1 MELRKYQIKAIEDI
15 RHHFS
20 RGKKRI
26 LLVAPTGSGKTVIAS
41 SMMQKANERSNFN
54 LFVAHRRELVMQ
66 CSRKLGDFG
75 INHGVIMAQ
84 KSPNMMASTQVASIQ
99 TFVSRKDKD
108 SFIKPHAQLLILDE
122 AHRSVS
128 GQFKTLLGEYPDAYV
143 IGLTATPIRNDGKG
157 LGNIYEE
164 LVEAGS
170 IQSLTSEG
178 YLVPNRIVAPS
189 IPDLQKIR
197 IVAGD
202 YEKKALNKKMNTTK
216 LVGDIVSHWIKFGEN
231 RPTIVFATS
240 IAHSKHIANIFNQNG
255 VPSGH
260 IDSKMNE
267 LDREKQLAN
276 LDSGKIKVLSNCQI
290 LSEGWDQP
298 KVSCVILAR
307 PTKSYGLYIQQIGRT
322 LRPYPN
328 KKDTL
333 IIDHAGAVYEH
344 GFPEDAGNWSLKSTT
359 RKEKEKITK
368 EKVEKQPFTC
378 VKCDQV
384 YKPNKDDYACPNCSF
399 IPTKKEKIVL
409 VQQGRLVEL
418 PKMKPNANDKNNFFA
433 QLLYYSRQRGFR
445 DGWASHCFKQKYGH
459 WPHNKQIFPIAT
471 GKDVIGFIQHL
482 NIRRAKSKNMREL
495 NL

>member
-1 MELRKYQIKAIEDI
+1 
-15 RHHFS
+15 
-20 RGKKRI
+20 
-26 LLVAPTGSGKTVIAS
+26 
-41 SMMQKANERSNFN
+41 
-54 LFVAHRRELVMQ
+54 
-66 CSRKLGDFG
+66 
-75 INHGVIMAQ
+75 
-84 KSPNMMASTQVASIQ
+84 
-99 TFVSRKDKD
+99 
-108 SFIKPHAQLLILDE
+108 
-122 AHRSVS
+122 
-128 GQFKTLLGEYPDAYV
+128 
-143 IGLTATPIRNDGKG
+143 
-157 LGNIYEE
+157 
-164 LVEAGS
+164 
-170 IQSLTSEG
+170 
-178 YLVPNRIVAPS
+178 
-189 IPDLQKIR
+189 
-197 IVAGD
+197 
-202 YEKKALNKKMNTTK
+202 
-216 LVGDIVSHWIKFGEN
+216 
-231 RPTIVFATS
+231 
-240 IAHSKHIANIFNQNG
+240 
-255 VPSGH
+255 
-260 IDSKMNE
+260 
-267 LDREKQLAN
+267 

-399 IPTKKEKIVL
+399 IPTKKERIVL

>member
-66 CSRKLGDFG
+66 CSRKLGDFEL
-75 INHGVIMAQ
+75 NHGVIMAQ

-99 TFVSRKDKD
+99 TFASRKDRD
-108 SFIKPHAQLLILDE
+108 DFIKPHAQLLILDE

-128 GQFKTLLGEYPDAYV
+128 GQFKSLLKEYPDAFV

-170 IQSLTSEG
+170 IQSLTSQG

-197 IVAGD
+197 IVMGD

-216 LVGDIVSHWIKFGEN
+216 LVGDIVSHWIRFGEN

-255 VPSGH
+255 VKAGH

-322 LRPYPN
+322 LRPYPQ
-328 KKDTL
+328 KK
-333 IIDHAGAVYEH
+333 
-344 GFPEDAGNWSLKSTT
+344 
-359 RKEKEKITK
+359 
-368 EKVEKQPFTC
+368 
-378 VKCDQV
+378 
-384 YKPNKDDYACPNCSF
+384 
-399 IPTKKEKIVL
+399 
-409 VQQGRLVEL
+409 L
-418 PKMKPNANDKNNFFA
+418 PRDRSRWG
-433 QLLYYSRQRGFR
+433 LL
-445 DGWASHCFKQKYGH
+445 
-459 WPHNKQIFPIAT
+459 
-471 GKDVIGFIQHL
+471 
-482 NIRRAKSKNMREL
+482 
-495 NL
+495 